1 MKESRVVF
9 SSAQSFCVCFFII
22 FFYQRLPTAKPN
34 VCFAFY
40 SLILLF
46 ESIYY
51 YFMFISA
58 FIQRVF
64 FCAVCRSLNNSFTSI
79 FRFAYIITE
88 WFARLLWLLLFFLH
102 LLLLLAK
109 QTWQSHAN
117 VASSDIRRLNPSMWR
132 SCVSVFENMCM
143 FVCFVACVLGVCSC
157 QMAVARGIINF
168 HIVY

>member
-1 MKESRVVF
+1 MFCFRYPMKESRVVF

-88 WFARLLWLLLFFLH
+88 WLARLLWLLLFFSSFVVVVG
-102 LLLLLAK
+102 
-109 QTWQSHAN
+109 QAN
-117 VASSDIRRLNPSMWR
+117 MTIACKCRIVRHSPFESKYVEIV
-132 SCVSVFENMCM
+132 CV
-143 FVCFVACVLGVCSC
+143 CV
-157 QMAVARGIINF
+157 
-168 HIVY
+168 